1 LPAELPVLGL
11 SEPVVQIGVLDG
23 ADEYTF
29 GSVETALRLAD
40 GSIAVSD
47 PGAFR
52 ISVFDEGGVFLRSWG
67 SEGEGP
73 GEFRQLSRIYRAGAD
88 SIYAAERWQGTVSVF
103 DVQGGYARQV
113 PGSDISGDSV
123 FALDSWL
130 YGRFFVEG
138 ALTAAER
145 ERTRAVLDRLPPPRL
160 DPGYRAVRADREGRL
175 WIREPS
181 GREPGASADDDAARV
196 TWTRLDANGRP
207 EAVVLT
213 PAAFRPTWISGDEML
228 GEWRGEADVS
238 FVRAYRVIATGD
250 SRAVP
255 AWLAGAESIVTAEA
269 PPNEQELMDA
279 MRGALRSM
287 AMAQEIHYSSA
298 MSYTTSLE
306 DLERFEQPEELT
318 VDFIFGTP
326 RGWGVVFTHPAVD
339 RVCGLVY
346 GFDIPPGW
354 TPGSIVCGP
363 VAGSSTTTD
372 GTEG

>member
-1 LPAELPVLGL
+1 VLEL
-11 SEPVVQIGVLDG
+11 SAPVVQIGVLDG

-47 PGAFR
+47 PGASR
-52 ISVFDEGGVFLRSWG
+52 ISIFDAEGVFVRSWG

-73 GEFRQLSRIYRAGAD
+73 GEFRQLSRIYRVGAD

-103 DVQGGYARQV
+103 DVQGGYTRRVA
-113 PGSDISGDSV
+113 GSDISGDSV

-145 ERTRAVLDRLPPPRL
+145 DRARAILDRLPPPRL
-160 DPGYRAVRADREGRL
+160 DPGYRAVRVDRDGRL

-181 GREPGASADDDAARV
+181 SREPGTSAAVDAAQII
-196 TWTRLDANGRP
+196 WTRLDASGRP
-207 EAVVLT
+207 EAVVVT

-228 GEWRGEADVS
+228 GEWRGDADVS
-238 FVRAYRVIATGD
+238 FVRAYRVIETD
-250 SRAVP
+250 QSRSVP
-255 AWLAGAESIVTAEA
+255 AWLAGAESAVTMEA
-269 PPNEQELMDA
+269 PPNEQALLDA

-287 AMAQEIHYSSA
+287 ASAQEIHYSSA

-306 DLERFEQPEELT
+306 ELERFEQPEELT
-318 VDFIFGTP
+318 IDFILGTP
-326 RGWGVVFTHPAVD
+326 RGWGAVFTHPAVD

-346 GFDIPPGW
+346 GSDIPPGW
-354 TPGSIVCGP
+354 TPGSIICGP
-363 VAGSSTTTD
+363 VAGSSASTD
-372 GTEG
+372 GSEG